1 MSLAGET
8 GTLTNYPVPA
18 LVFNSVHA
26 APRKTFSLVLM
37 GLRRL
42 ARTARSRPRY
52 SEIEKELLARREAA
66 RFGATSGAYTPR
78 GGNLKPGHAVQ
89 RS

>member
-66 RFGATSGAYTPR
+66 VSGRRPVPNRGPSLQGAI
-78 GGNLKPGHAVQ
+78 
-89 RS
+89 